1 MKNKKIKLDDLD
13 ALIFDFDGVLTDNKV
28 YLDQKGNEIVCC
40 NRADG
45 MAFIILK
52 KIKKATY
59 IISTEKNKV
68 VAARA
73 KKLKTP
79 VLHGIQNKSNTL
91 KILSKKKNLT

>member
-1 MKNKKIKLDDLD
+1 M
-13 ALIFDFDGVLTDNKV
+13 LTDNKV

-52 KIKKATY
+52 DKKATY

-91 KILSKKKNLT
+91 KNIIKKKKFNLEKHCTLEMI

>member
-52 KIKKATY
+52 KIKKLH
-59 IISTEKNKV
+59 ILFLQKKIKLLPLEQKN
-68 VAARA
+68 
-73 KKLKTP
+73 
-79 VLHGIQNKSNTL
+79 
-91 KILSKKKNLT
+91 